1 MEAVPSRI
9 YQCGGAVTRSD
20 PVHGES
26 RYGQYWGEK
35 VMFHTSSPLRKLSAC
50 EGDKHTVN
58 FDWAGSMALEWLLL
72 RVRHWVLEVELSR
85 GA

>member
-1 MEAVPSRI
+1 MEAIPSRI
-9 YQCGGAVTRSD
+9 YRCGGVVTRSD

-35 VMFHTSSPLRKLSAC
+35 VMSRTSSPLRKLSAC